1 MPTDSQNVHR
11 FSLVLK
17 ENSMTPERRAAI
29 SAGTLF
35 IIATVTNVVGTTL
48 SRSILKSS
56 NYLTRLS
63 TSASRISWG
72 ALLELVGAGASL
84 GIAVAIYPVVKSR
97 SSALALGSVVFRT
110 IEAVMYGLAV
120 VGLLSVL
127 ALSRSY
133 PQASPTNQVSIQAAA
148 DGLLAV
154 REQAGLASVLAF
166 SVGGFM
172 YYFVFYRARLIP
184 RWLAGWG
191 IIALALLVGAW
202 SAALFNHRPII
213 DYTVLALPI
222 GLQEMVLAIW
232 LIVKGFE
239 PAEHKRDLGGKMSSG
254 GGASGV
260 DFGAEPDPIAEVDTL
275 DAEDVYGSR

>member
-1 MPTDSQNVHR
+1 MA
-11 FSLVLK
+11 
-17 ENSMTPERRAAI
+17 PERRAAI

-35 IIATVTNVVGTTL
+35 IIATATNVVGTTL

-56 NYLTRLS
+56 HYLNRLS
-63 TSASRISWG
+63 VSAGRVTWG

-84 GIAVAIYPVVKSR
+84 GIAVAIYPLVKGR

-133 PQASPTNQVSIQAAA
+133 PQAKPTTQVSIQSAA

-154 REQAGLASVLAF
+154 REQAGLAAVRAF

-184 RWLAGWG
+184 RWLAIWG
-191 IIALALLVGAW
+191 IVAIAMLVGAW
-202 SAALFNHRPII
+202 LAALFTHRPIT
-213 DYTVLALPI
+213 DYAVLALPL

-239 PAEHKRDLGGKMSSG
+239 PAEHVRDLGGEVG
-254 GGASGV
+254 RGRGASGV
-260 DFGAEPDPIAEVDTL
+260 DLRAEADPIGEVDAL
-275 DAEDVYGSR
+275 DAEDAYGSR